1 VTVIMILTIA
11 GNYPG
16 NIKTYTKKQKNGNWS
31 WFMYLMRHE
40 EIHRLLLSTTPI
52 FDTKEMAEGNAKN
65 IVDGC
70 IGWVENKENM
80 KPIEKFI

>member
-16 NIKTYTKKQKNGNWS
+16 NIKTS
-31 WFMYLMRHE
+31 
-40 EIHRLLLSTTPI
+40 TPI